1 MYNRSHKTI
10 ARSRE
15 KTETAMPL
23 SDPDKNLRLAVLI
36 DADNAH
42 RDCLGGIM
50 EEVAIYG
57 TPNTKRAY
65 GDWSSSNL
73 SGWKQTLLDNSV
85 TAVQQFAYT
94 RGKNSTD
101 SAMIIDAMDIL
112 YAGNTDGFVLVSSD
126 SDFTGLARR
135 LRESGLFVIGI
146 GEQKTP
152 KPLIS
157 ACNKF
162 IYIEVIRE
170 RTKKAEKAPA
180 KKTPSKSA
188 AAKKAPAKKAAEP
201 EPETA
206 RTPSAEPKRIP
217 ESVVWLIADSILD
230 LAENAEDDYVSLG
243 SVGQLIQKKRPDF
256 DTRSYGFSKLS
267 GMVKAID
274 RFEVLER
281 EDKNDPRSK
290 NVYIRDLEM

>member
-1 MYNRSHKTI
+1 
-10 ARSRE
+10 
-15 KTETAMPL
+15 MPIT
-23 SDPDKNLRLAVLI
+23 DNDKNLRLAVLI
-36 DADNAH
+36 DADNAP
-42 RDCLGGIM
+42 RDCLMGIM

-65 GDWSSSNL
+65 GDWSSQNL

-94 RGKNSTD
+94 KGKNSTD

-112 YAGNTDGFVLVSSD
+112 YAGQTDGFVLVSSD

-152 KPLIS
+152 KPLIA

-170 RTKKAEKAPA
+170 RTKKAEKAE
-180 KKTPSKSA
+180 
-188 AAKKAPAKKAAEP
+188 KAPAKKAAARTSAAKKPSAKKASEP
-201 EPETA
+201 EPEA
-206 RTPSAEPKRIP
+206 AKPAAAETKRIP
-217 ESVVWLIADSILD
+217 ESVIWLIADSILD

-256 DTRSYGFSKLS
+256 DTRSYGYSKLS

>member
-1 MYNRSHKTI
+1 
-10 ARSRE
+10 
-15 KTETAMPL
+15 MPL
-23 SDPDKNLRLAVLI
+23 TDTDKNLRLAVLI
-36 DADNAH
+36 DADNAP

-94 RGKNSTD
+94 KGKNSTD

-170 RTKKAEKAPA
+170 RTKKAEKAPSKKPAAKTAVKKPTA
-180 KKTPSKSA
+180 KKTP
-188 AAKKAPAKKAAEP
+188 EP
-201 EPETA
+201 EPETVKA
-206 RTPSAEPKRIP
+206 APSEPKRIP

>member
-1 MYNRSHKTI
+1 
-10 ARSRE
+10 
-15 KTETAMPL
+15 MPIT
-23 SDPDKNLRLAVLI
+23 DTDKNMRLAVLI
-36 DADNAH
+36 DADNAP
-42 RDCLGGIM
+42 RDCLSGIM

-57 TPNTKRAY
+57 TPNIKRAY
-65 GDWSSSNL
+65 GDWSTRNL
-73 SGWKQTLLDNSV
+73 SSWKQELLDNSV
-85 TAVQQFAYT
+85 TPVQQFAYT
-94 RGKNSTD
+94 KGKNSTD

-112 YAGNTDGFVLVSSD
+112 YSGNTDGFVLVSSD

-135 LRESGLFVIGI
+135 LREDGVFVIGI

-152 KPLIS
+152 KPLIA

-162 IYIEVIRE
+162 IYIEVIRD
-170 RTKKAEKAPA
+170 RARQAQPKNTPAAPKKTQAKPSQQA
-180 KKTPSKSA
+180 KKTT
-188 AAKKAPAKKAAEP
+188 AKKTETEPVKTPAPAE
-201 EPETA
+201 E
-206 RTPSAEPKRIP
+206 RRIP

-230 LAENAEDDYVSLG
+230 LADTGDNDYVSLG
-243 SVGQLIQKKRPDF
+243 AVGQLIQKKRPDF

-281 EDKNDPRSK
+281 EDKSDPRSK

>member
-1 MYNRSHKTI
+1 
-10 ARSRE
+10 
-15 KTETAMPL
+15 MPIT
-23 SDPDKNLRLAVLI
+23 DNDKNLRLAVLI
-36 DADNAH
+36 DADNAP
-42 RDCLGGIM
+42 RDCLSGIM

-65 GDWSSSNL
+65 GDWSSQNL

-94 RGKNSTD
+94 KGKNSTD

-112 YAGNTDGFVLVSSD
+112 YAGQTDGFVLVSSD

-152 KPLIS
+152 KPLIA

-170 RTKKAEKAPA
+170 RTKKAEKAEKAPA
-180 KKTPSKSA
+180 KKTATKTA
-188 AAKKAPAKKAAEP
+188 AAKKPAAKKAAEP
-201 EPETA
+201 ETEAAKPAAPEV
-206 RTPSAEPKRIP
+206 KRIP
-217 ESVVWLIADSILD
+217 ESVIWLIADSILD

>member
-1 MYNRSHKTI
+1 
-10 ARSRE
+10 
-15 KTETAMPL
+15 MPIT
-23 SDPDKNLRLAVLI
+23 DTDKNMRLAVLI
-36 DADNAH
+36 DADNAP

-57 TPNTKRAY
+57 TPNIKRAY
-65 GDWSSSNL
+65 GDWSSRNL
-73 SGWKQTLLDNSV
+73 SSWKQELLDNSV
-85 TAVQQFAYT
+85 SPVQQFAYT
-94 RGKNSTD
+94 KGKNSTD

-112 YAGNTDGFVLVSSD
+112 YSGNTDGFVLVSSD

-135 LRESGLFVIGI
+135 LREDGIFVIGI

-152 KPLIS
+152 KPLIA

-170 RTKKAEKAPA
+170 RARQAQAKTAQATPA
-180 KKTPSKSA
+180 KSTSRQNQQPKKN
-188 AAKKAPAKKAAEP
+188 AAKKPEAEQ
-201 EPETA
+201 A
-206 RTPSAEPKRIP
+206 RASASAEERRIP
-217 ESVVWLIADSILD
+217 ESVIWMIADSILD
-230 LAENAEDDYVSLG
+230 LADTGDNDYVSLG
-243 SVGQLIQKKRPDF
+243 AVGQLIQKKRPDF

-281 EDKNDPRSK
+281 VDKSDPRSK

>member
-1 MYNRSHKTI
+1 
-10 ARSRE
+10 
-15 KTETAMPL
+15 MPL
-23 SDPDKNLRLAVLI
+23 NDTDKNLRLAVLI
-36 DADNAH
+36 DADNAP
-42 RDCLGGIM
+42 RDCLKGIM

-73 SGWKQTLLDNSV
+73 AGWKQTLLDNSV
-85 TAVQQFAYT
+85 SAVQQFAYT
-94 RGKNSTD
+94 KGKNSTD

-112 YAGNTDGFVLVSSD
+112 YAGHTDGFVLVSSD

-135 LRESGLFVIGI
+135 LRESGIFVIGI

-152 KPLIS
+152 KPLIA

-170 RTKKAEKAPA
+170 RTKKAEKAEKAEKAAQAAPA
-180 KKTPSKSA
+180 KKTAKTGAST
-188 AAKKAPAKKAAEP
+188 AAKKTTAKKTAEP
-201 EPETA
+201 EPVKVPA
-206 RTPSAEPKRIP
+206 AEPKPIP

-230 LAENAEDDYVSLG
+230 LADTGDNDYVSLG
-243 SVGQLIQKKRPDF
+243 AVGQLIQKKRPDF

-274 RFEVLER
+274 RFEVVER

>member
-1 MYNRSHKTI
+1 
-10 ARSRE
+10 
-15 KTETAMPL
+15 MPI
-23 SDPDKNLRLAVLI
+23 SDNDKNLRLAVLI
-36 DADNAH
+36 DADNAP
-42 RDCLGGIM
+42 RDCLSGIM

-65 GDWSSSNL
+65 GDWSSQNL

-94 RGKNSTD
+94 KGKNSTD

-112 YAGNTDGFVLVSSD
+112 YAGQTDGFVLVSSD

-152 KPLIS
+152 KPLIA

-170 RTKKAEKAPA
+170 RTKKAEKAEKAEKAPA
-180 KKTPSKSA
+180 KKTTAKTA
-188 AAKKAPAKKAAEP
+188 AAKKPAAKKAAEP
-201 EPETA
+201 EPEAAKPAAPET
-206 RTPSAEPKRIP
+206 KRIP
-217 ESVVWLIADSILD
+217 ESVIWLIADSILD